1 LASTG
6 LVVASTFLL
15 CSEDFTA
22 ALVSAGLFSTGLTYY
37 VETGAVLAGFFSSLA
52 NSFLT
57 SFGYSFF
64 LSVGLFAK
72 SCRNLSM
79 SASLFNSFY
88 ETLATTFNRFFL
100 AFSSAAT
107 FSSSYFFNYF
117 C

>member
-22 ALVSAGLFSTGLTYY
+22 ALVSAGFTYY

-57 SFGYSFF
+57 SFG
-64 LSVGLFAK
+64 
-72 SCRNLSM
+72 
-79 SASLFNSFY
+79 
-88 ETLATTFNRFFL
+88 
-100 AFSSAAT
+100 
-107 FSSSYFFNYF
+107 
-117 C
+117 